1 MILSDISIK
10 RPVVCIVL
18 SLLLVIVG
26 LLAFKSLPVREYPQV
41 ESPVVSVS
49 TSYPGASAEVV
60 ETQITEPIEEAL
72 SSIDGI
78 KLMRSSSGDGRSNV
92 TLEFDLRRN
101 IDVAANDVRD
111 KISRVRDRL
120 PEEVDNPEVSKAD
133 ADDDPVLTLSMNS
146 DRFTRLELGEMAKRI
161 VTTRLQTV
169 PGVSGVSIRGPE
181 FAMRLWVDPDK
192 LAAFQLTVADVERA
206 LRQQNVDIPSG
217 RIESLTR
224 EFGVRLQG
232 RMNEASDYENLVIAT
247 RGDYQV
253 KFNDIGRVELG
264 SSDYRIASYYNGRTN
279 VAVQVQKQTQANLL
293 NVASEVKAMLP
304 EIKRNLPEEVN
315 LEIAYDT
322 SIFVERSVAE
332 VYESLYIAGVL
343 VVLTIFLFL
352 RDWRATMIPL
362 VAIPV
367 SLIGSFAMMKLM
379 GFSLNLLTLLA
390 LVLAVGLVV
399 DDAIVMLENIYRRIE
414 EGEAPIHA
422 SIFGARQMAF
432 AVISTTLTLG
442 AVFVPVAFQSG
453 STGRLFYEFGITL
466 AISVIVSSFVALT
479 FTPMLCSRIL
489 RLKRTTGGHLHHGWL
504 YEKTEPFFERINR
517 LFAGMLRSAL
527 RHKVIVLVLCGA
539 FALLGPWL
547 YTKLQRE
554 LTPSEDRGIFRVI
567 LNFPLGSTPEYASSY
582 AADSEK
588 VLLDTPEV
596 DRMFRITGF
605 GSSAARGFMFVT
617 LKPWEERTRST
628 QEILGSLRGEF
639 QKNTGGMILAAAI
652 RPLGGRRS
660 TAGGVQIVLQGP
672 EFEELQKLAE
682 KFASNMRNNPVLGQ
696 ARIDPQPNKPQLNV
710 RVDRARAAD
719 LKVPVVDIATTLES
733 LFGGRRVTRFRRG
746 ADEYDVRVQVE
757 DSDRATP
764 SDLGKIYV
772 RSTEGT
778 LVQLSNLVT
787 YVEEIVPESY
797 PHVDRQRSITIT
809 AQLADG
815 TTQGDGVVELEK
827 MAADI
832 LPENYGYTWEGET
845 KEFVDSSDDAV
856 VLFGLAL
863 LFTFLILAAQFE
875 SWIHPVTIFTG
886 VALAISGGIT
896 ILYCS
901 RFWGPGLTDNL
912 FSRFGLIMLIGLVAK
927 NGILIV
933 EFANQLRIDG
943 RDATQAA
950 FEAATLRFRPILM
963 TSISTILGAV
973 PLALATG
980 PGAESRNP
988 LGLVIVGGLAVS
1000 TFLTL
1005 FVIPIFYILLDALV
1019 VKVSGNSS
1027 AHGLIRA
1034 DEIEQE
1040 VNKHERAMAPADK
1053 P

>member
-1 MILSDISIK
+1 M
-10 RPVVCIVL
+10 
-18 SLLLVIVG
+18 
-26 LLAFKSLPVREYPQV
+26 
-41 ESPVVSVS
+41 
-49 TSYPGASAEVV
+49 
-60 ETQITEPIEEAL
+60 
-72 SSIDGI
+72 
-78 KLMRSSSGDGRSNV
+78 
-92 TLEFDLRRN
+92 
-101 IDVAANDVRD
+101 
-111 KISRVRDRL
+111 
-120 PEEVDNPEVSKAD
+120 
-133 ADDDPVLTLSMNS
+133 
-146 DRFTRLELGEMAKRI
+146 
-161 VTTRLQTV
+161 
-169 PGVSGVSIRGPE
+169 
-181 FAMRLWVDPDK
+181 
-192 LAAFQLTVADVERA
+192 
-206 LRQQNVDIPSG
+206 
-217 RIESLTR
+217 
-224 EFGVRLQG
+224 
-232 RMNEASDYENLVIAT
+232 
-247 RGDYQV
+247 
-253 KFNDIGRVELG
+253 
-264 SSDYRIASYYNGRTN
+264 
-279 VAVQVQKQTQANLL
+279 
-293 NVASEVKAMLP
+293 
-304 EIKRNLPEEVN
+304 
-315 LEIAYDT
+315 
-322 SIFVERSVAE
+322 
-332 VYESLYIAGVL
+332 
-343 VVLTIFLFL
+343 
-352 RDWRATMIPL
+352 
-362 VAIPV
+362 
-367 SLIGSFAMMKLM
+367 
-379 GFSLNLLTLLA
+379 
-390 LVLAVGLVV
+390 
-399 DDAIVMLENIYRRIE
+399 
-414 EGEAPIHA
+414 
-422 SIFGARQMAF
+422 
-432 AVISTTLTLG
+432 
-442 AVFVPVAFQSG
+442 
-453 STGRLFYEFGITL
+453 
-466 AISVIVSSFVALT
+466 
-479 FTPMLCSRIL
+479 
-489 RLKRTTGGHLHHGWL
+489 
-504 YEKTEPFFERINR
+504 
-517 LFAGMLRSAL
+517 
-527 RHKVIVLVLCGA
+527 
-539 FALLGPWL
+539 
-547 YTKLQRE
+547 
-554 LTPSEDRGIFRVI
+554 
-567 LNFPLGSTPEYASSY
+567 
-582 AADSEK
+582 
-588 VLLDTPEV
+588 
-596 DRMFRITGF
+596 
-605 GSSAARGFMFVT
+605 
-617 LKPWEERTRST
+617 
-628 QEILGSLRGEF
+628 
-639 QKNTGGMILAAAI
+639 
-652 RPLGGRRS
+652 
-660 TAGGVQIVLQGP
+660 
-672 EFEELQKLAE
+672 
-682 KFASNMRNNPVLGQ
+682 
-696 ARIDPQPNKPQLNV
+696 
-710 RVDRARAAD
+710 
-719 LKVPVVDIATTLES
+719 
-733 LFGGRRVTRFRRG
+733 TRFRRG